1 MNITKEFERM
11 KFIKL
16 TQQQLDQAYL
26 NLKKENPDKF
36 VEIFR
41 APHLYIS
48 EDEVVTKI
56 NDVEQAHKG
65 WKTTLSGYIE
75 ENGMK
80 RAVVLHYKI

>member
-1 MNITKEFERM
+1 M
-11 KFIKL
+11 KL

-56 NDVEQAHKG
+56 NDVEQANKG

-80 RAVVLHYKI
+80 RTVVLHYKI

>member
-1 MNITKEFERM
+1 M
-11 KFIKL
+11 KL

-48 EDEVVTKI
+48 EDEVITKI
-56 NDVEQAHKG
+56 NDVE
-65 WKTTLSGYIE
+65 
-75 ENGMK
+75 
-80 RAVVLHYKI
+80 

>member
-1 MNITKEFERM
+1 M
-11 KFIKL
+11 KL

-48 EDEVVTKI
+48 EDKVVTKI

>member
-1 MNITKEFERM
+1 M
-11 KFIKL
+11 KL
-16 TQQQLDQAYL
+16 TQQQLEQAYL

-80 RAVVLHYKI
+80 RTVVLHYKI